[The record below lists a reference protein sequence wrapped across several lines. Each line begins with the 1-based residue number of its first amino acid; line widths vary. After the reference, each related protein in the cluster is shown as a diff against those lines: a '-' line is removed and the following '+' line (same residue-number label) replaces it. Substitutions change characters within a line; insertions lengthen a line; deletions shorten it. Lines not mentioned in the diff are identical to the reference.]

1 MFALLPAARFLH
13 TLLHKK
19 RKKELE
25 AICAIWSFPSP
36 TPDCVV
42 TVLGSNNQKAG
53 SASSNLFCSPLPLPL
68 LICFQ
73 ELPLES
79 G

>member
-1 MFALLPAARFLH
+1 MFGLLPAARFLH
-13 TLLHKK
+13 ALLYKK
-19 RKKELE
+19 KKELE

-36 TPDCVV
+36 APDCVV
-42 TVLGSNNQKAG
+42 TVLGPNNQKAG
-53 SASSNLFCSPLPLPL
+53 SASNNLFCSPLPLPF